1 MTWYPM
7 HQVLAKALVSEAHA
21 AAPHEMCGFVL
32 DEGKSYIPVPNCHPE
47 PERHFTMDEQIMLEL
62 LTHNAHVVTG
72 IYHSHP
78 RGRKEPSDNDLGIMR
93 AYPHFQF
100 WIVTY
105 NNVYEWELI
114 DDQVYGVRRDV
125 TAVISGMAYPLLT
138 TPAEVRRDG

>member
-1 MTWYPM
+1 M

-32 DEGKSYIPVPNCHPE
+32 DEGKHYIPIPNVHPE
-47 PERHFTMDEQIMLEL
+47 PDRHFYMDESAMLDVL
-62 LTHNAHVVTG
+62 ARDAAAVTG

-78 RGRKEPSDNDLGIMR
+78 RGAKEPSQNDLGIMR
-93 AYPHFQF
+93 AYPQFQF

-114 DDQVYGVRRDV
+114 DDQAFGIRRDG
-125 TAVISGMAYPLLT
+125 TAGISGMAYPLLT
-138 TPAEVRRDG
+138 ATAEVRREG